1 MDGEW
6 KVFHG
11 CCNLSLLSLLSQ
23 ITITDEAEAVFPWL
37 LVVVVVFGLT
47 QKLPLDNCRSW
58 RTAAAPTIIIVIT
71 EREAVQRRAESLL
84 LLLLGAAT
92 TRVVSS
98 LEDDMYVLQNTK
110 RDDYVSRHYYSST
123 KRVHRTKIKLFF
135 PSHSSFNLDKCF
147 IKM

>member
-71 EREAVQRRAESLL
+71 EREAVQRSSADSLL
-84 LLLLGAAT
+84 LLPCLVKKL
-92 TRVVSS
+92 R
-98 LEDDMYVLQNTK
+98 LQDDMYVLQYAK
-110 RDDYVSRHYYSST
+110 RDENVSRHYYSST
-123 KRVHRTKIKLFF
+123 KRVHRTKIKLFY
-135 PSHSSFNLDKCF
+135 SHLTPHLILTKY
-147 IKM
+147 I